1 MKHYTMGIDTVRRT
15 IKAEDIMIVDYL
27 PIFKSYQ
34 NRNQRKLDD
43 IFESIYPY
51 YNFDLKSKNKTNRV
65 FKDIDPYGEEN
76 WEE

>member
-1 MKHYTMGIDTVRRT
+1 MKHYLMGIDTVKVDEPN
-15 IKAEDIMIVDYL
+15 ILILDYL
-27 PIFKSYQ
+27 PMFKTYQ
-34 NRNQRKLDD
+34 HNTNQRKLDE